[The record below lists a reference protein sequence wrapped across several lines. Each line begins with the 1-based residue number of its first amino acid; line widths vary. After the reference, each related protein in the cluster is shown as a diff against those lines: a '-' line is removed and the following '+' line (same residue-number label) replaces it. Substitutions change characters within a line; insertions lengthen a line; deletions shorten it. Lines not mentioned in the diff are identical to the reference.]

1 MTKGNCTVLKAN
13 EYAHE
18 YVGSEQ
24 SGCFYF
30 ASLDLSSLPARSVA
44 RAARI
49 EVRDT
54 DDALHQHR
62 GAVVAFITAGNGMF
76 KTKEGDIPVRT
87 GDTIYIPPMTP
98 HLSLADKGTVMIE
111 HIVYLG
117 AKDDWQESLKT

>member
-13 EYAHE
+13 EYMHQH
-18 YVGSEQ
+18 VGSEQ

-30 ASLDLSSLPARSVA
+30 SALDIPAGAVA

-54 DDALHQHR
+54 DDVLHQHR
-62 GAVVAFITAGNGMF
+62 GAVVAFITAGNGIF
-76 KTKEGDIPVRT
+76 KTKEGNISVAT
-87 GDTIYIPPMTP
+87 GDTIYIPAMTP
-98 HLSLADKGTVMIE
+98 HLSIADKGTVMIE

-117 AKDDWQESLKT
+117 PANEWQDSLPA